1 MYNKKLAIII
11 TALMIIDGLIVIAS
25 GYSAMYF
32 KIFIGGQ
39 RWALNEY
46 QMIGIVF
53 YAMVINN
60 ISMGLLGLYS
70 DRRFSS
76 VLQIIMRIVYAVSI
90 VFSVIVLTI
99 YVLKIHLVSRIFLVS
114 FASFMFL
121 GIVISRMLMDIF
133 LERIQKKGF
142 NAWRIL
148 LIGNGAKLDCTYNA
162 LLYQK
167 SLGQQILGV
176 LHPEEKKSPFDGS
189 YIPCLGNLNDL
200 FPVLIE
206 KNVDEVIFA
215 LESDYGQDIKK
226 YLELC
231 EVMGVSYKIVP
242 AMYNPFSPFRLSVE
256 HIHDVPTLTRETTG
270 IDAAGLLYKRLI
282 DFFFGCLGCVMLFC
296 MYPFVAVAIKLD
308 SPGPI
313 FFKQERVGRNGRI
326 FTIYKF
332 RTMVADAEKTKDT
345 LMDHNE
351 MKGLMFKM
359 NNDPR
364 ITQVGR
370 LLRKTSLDEFPQ
382 FINVIRGEM
391 SLVGTRPPTR
401 DEVLHYE
408 TWQRRRISMK
418 PGITGLWQVSGRN
431 KVNDFAEVVKLDLQY
446 IDHWKIIND
455 LKIIA
460 MTVWV
465 ILRRKGAI

>member
-1 MYNKKLAIII
+1 ML
-11 TALMIIDGLIVIAS
+11 IDGMIVIAS
-25 GYSAMYF
+25 GYSAMYL
-32 KIFIGGQ
+32 KISIGGQ

-53 YAMVINN
+53 FTMVINN
-60 ISMGLLGLYS
+60 IAMGLLGLYS

-76 VLQIIMRIVYAVSI
+76 VIQIIVRIIYDISI
-90 VFSVIVLTI
+90 VFAVLVFTL
-99 YVLKIHLVSRIFLVS
+99 YVLKIHAVSRIFLVS
-114 FASFMFL
+114 FAFFMFL
-121 GIVISRMLMDIF
+121 GIVISRIFLDIF
-133 LERIQKKGF
+133 LDRIQRTGF

-148 LIGNGAKLDCTYNA
+148 LIGNGAKLECTYQA
-162 LLYQK
+162 LLSQK
-167 SLGQQILGV
+167 GLGQQILGV
-176 LHPEEKKSPFDGS
+176 LHPDEKMPSLDGS
-189 YIPCLGNLNDL
+189 AIPYLGNLND
-200 FPVLIE
+200 FFNVLIE

-215 LESDYGQDIKK
+215 LESDYGQDIKE

-231 EVMGVSYKIVP
+231 EIIGVSYKIVP

-296 MYPFVAVAIKLD
+296 MYPFVALAIRLD
-308 SPGPI
+308 SPGPV

-332 RTMVADAEKTKDT
+332 RTMVVDAEESKDV
-345 LMDHNE
+345 LMGHNE

-364 ITQVGR
+364 ITKVGR
-370 LLRKTSLDEFPQ
+370 FLRKTSLDEFPQ

-391 SLVGTRPPTR
+391 SLVGTRPPTKE
-401 DEVLHYE
+401 EVMHYE
-408 TWQRRRISMK
+408 TWHRRRISMK